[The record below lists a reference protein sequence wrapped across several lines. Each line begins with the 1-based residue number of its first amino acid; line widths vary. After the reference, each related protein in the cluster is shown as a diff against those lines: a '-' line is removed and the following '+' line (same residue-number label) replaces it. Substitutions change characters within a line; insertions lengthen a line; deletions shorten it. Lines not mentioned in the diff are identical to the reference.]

1 MSSKIQPISG
11 MEDAIQT
18 GASATAS
25 VSSTVGPKVSLF
37 AKKTGFLIPKNK
49 ISGSMVPLFRGSK
62 KPGGADVE
70 NKENTKQVLRKTK
83 WGPDL
88 TQDAFVRKGRAS
100 AYQTRLDQITQQLK
114 SGSMDDDSP
123 AAQESSDQKSTEK
136 LELELERREIIG
148 ELLKLNPS
156 YKAPPDYKPLL
167 KEDKVAI
174 PIKEYPGRNFIGLL
188 FGPAGDTQKRLEKE
202 TGAKIRVY
210 GTKADTKK
218 EIEITSSDGN
228 EGHDDYEELFVLV
241 IAETYDKVD
250 AAVSL
255 IELLITP
262 VLANTASVSTNGP
275 VSGDNPSAV
284 SLSQDTPVIVN
295 TGSGVASPLARY
307 QPYLNAGFIAP
318 PFPNSSVPM
327 LNNPLQVS
335 TPSNSGPMLSSFG
348 PGSVMSGPL
357 GSVPNNQQPMLQ
369 RPQML
374 QVPNMGY
381 AGQPRNPLAG
391 QPNFA
396 SPPFTPSGPNQNVR
410 PMGSPVPHPLT
421 STGWAQPPAG
431 SPGTMGPNR
440 PQMMQPTV
448 RPQSSQPIG
457 LQAGPPNA
465 GSAPWFPSSN
475 TSTTIPPQSVRPPP
489 PPINALRPQQAAS
502 NDFTFQTNRPQ
513 TPSSQYIPR
522 PGNQPG
528 SQYMPAQ
535 NPQSSS
541 FRPGGLNN
549 QAGPR
554 FHGPQNSHQMSQQ
567 HQGPSNMP
575 APLDRQ
581 PAFTGHGPRTPAGHM
596 GPRNFGPGPGSP
608 AGPFPPRPGNF
619 GPVQQNRPS
628 MGFQPQNFSGSP
640 NQQFR
645 GNMSYTMGRPGLNPS
660 GPQQVYDPFSPTAV
674 PHRPSVGN
682 PQNLRKQD
690 NDPEYDD
697 LMASVGVK

>member
-1 MSSKIQPISG
+1 
-11 MEDAIQT
+11 MEDAVQT
-18 GASATAS
+18 GTSATAS
-25 VSSTVGPKVSLF
+25 VSTTVSPKVSLF

-62 KPGGADVE
+62 KPGSADVE
-70 NKENTKQVLRKTK
+70 NKESTKQVPRKTK

-88 TQDAFVRKGRAS
+88 TQDAFVRKGRAL
-100 AYQTRLDQITQQLK
+100 AYQTRLDQIAQRLK
-114 SGSMDDDSP
+114 SGIMEDDSS
-123 AAQESSDQKSTEK
+123 ATQESSVHKTNEK
-136 LELELERREIIG
+136 MELELERREIIG
-148 ELLKLNPS
+148 EILKLNPS

-174 PIKEYPGRNFIGLL
+174 PIKEHPGRNFLGLL

-218 EIEITSSDGN
+218 EIEITSSEGN
-228 EGHDDYEELFVLV
+228 EGHGDYEELFVLV

-262 VLANTASVSTNGP
+262 VLANAVAVTNDP

-284 SLSQDTPVIVN
+284 SLGQDTPVIVN
-295 TGSGVASPLARY
+295 TGSRVPSPLARY
-307 QPYLNAGFIAP
+307 QPYLNPGFIAP

-335 TPSNSGPMLSSFG
+335 STPSNSGPMPSSFG
-348 PGSVMSGPL
+348 PG
-357 GSVPNNQQPMLQ
+357 
-369 RPQML
+369 
-374 QVPNMGY
+374 
-381 AGQPRNPLAG
+381 
-391 QPNFA
+391 
-396 SPPFTPSGPNQNVR
+396 
-410 PMGSPVPHPLT
+410 
-421 STGWAQPPAG
+421 
-431 SPGTMGPNR
+431 

-448 RPQSSQPIG
+448 RPQSSQLVE

-465 GSAPWFPSSN
+465 GPAPWFPSSN
-475 TSTTIPPQSVRPPP
+475 TSTSIPPQSIRPPP
-489 PPINALRPQQAAS
+489 PPINALRPQQPTS

-513 TPSSQYIPR
+513 TPSSQYVSR

-528 SQYMPAQ
+528 SQYIPAQ

-549 QAGPR
+549 QAGPPVRPR
-554 FHGPQNSHQMSQQ
+554 FHGPQNNHQMGQQ

-581 PAFTGHGPRTPAGHM
+581 PAFTRHGPQTPAGHM

-608 AGPFPPRPGNF
+608 AGPFPPRPSNF
-619 GPVQQNRPS
+619 GPVQQNHPS

-640 NQQFR
+640 NQQFLS
-645 GNMSYTMGRPGLNPS
+645 NVPYAMGRPALNPS
-660 GPQQVYDPFSPTAV
+660 RPQQVYDPFSPTAV

-682 PQNLRKQD
+682 PQNSRKQD